1 MKEITTFMK
10 LSCKSSTYKSLQCFR
25 YPDGIINAMLSVTAV
40 HMQICLDNGVTSSEA
55 LIKLYCVNCLEIL
68 EKFSVLQENPCNIDH
83 INSLSANPT
92 KWSNTLKQFLGN
104 SRRIF

>member
-10 LSCKSSTYKSLQCFR
+10 LSCKSLTYKSLQCFR

-55 LIKLYCVNCLEIL
+55 FIKLYCINCLEIL
-68 EKFSVLQENPCNIDH
+68 EKFLYFRKIPVI
-83 INSLSANPT
+83 
-92 KWSNTLKQFLGN
+92 
-104 SRRIF
+104 